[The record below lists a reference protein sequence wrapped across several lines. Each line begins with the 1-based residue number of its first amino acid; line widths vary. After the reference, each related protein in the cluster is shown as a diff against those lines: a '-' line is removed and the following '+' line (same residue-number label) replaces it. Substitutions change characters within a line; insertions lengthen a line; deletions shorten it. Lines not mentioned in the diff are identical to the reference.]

1 MADNNK
7 QTTSNNAVK
16 RERFVRVVE
25 SRVNKILYNLDNLG
39 KCANKRNYEYSE
51 DEVKK
56 IFRGIERK
64 TREVKIQFQSS
75 GGNKNKF
82 KL

>member
-39 KCANKRNYEYSE
+39 KCANKRNYEYS
-51 DEVKK
+51 DEEVRK
-56 IFRGIERK
+56 IFREIERK
-64 TREVKIQFQSS
+64 TREIKMQFQNEVI
-75 GGNKNKF
+75 NKGKF